1 LGVLAALPPLSI
13 DISLPGLPA
22 IAKELGA
29 SDVMMQATLGGF
41 MLAFALGQLFWGPL
55 SDRYGRRPVILAGL
69 FIYAA
74 SAIGCVVA
82 SSVSAL
88 VTLRVLQGFGACA
101 ATVAGNALVR
111 DLFVQSERRAMVQ
124 SVVTAVMSL
133 APIFAPL
140 IGAGLIVMVGWRGVF
155 LLLAIAGLMLSM
167 AVLIMLSQKRLQGSA
182 AASAA
187 QQVASHSMG
196 SAVWRDYRAFLRIP
210 ASIPLAL
217 VVGLTFCGQFAF
229 ISGSPFVL
237 INALH
242 VSSTAY
248 AVVFSVASAAAL
260 IGAVVTAHSAR
271 RGVTVTL
278 ILRIA
283 SRGLGVAGVLSIAVG
298 LLISAVPSGTFWPV
312 LMFAGAMAIFS
323 FFAGMLTPTVYTL
336 GLEHAGD
343 MAGVGAAVL
352 GATMMTGGAFG
363 STAEGAI
370 PLSSYLSIGVLA
382 LFSGVSAAIVA
393 AMALRM
399 QRQ

>member
-1 LGVLAALPPLSI
+1 MGVLAALPPLSI

>member
-1 LGVLAALPPLSI
+1 
-13 DISLPGLPA
+13 
-22 IAKELGA
+22 
-29 SDVMMQATLGGF
+29 M
-41 MLAFALGQLFWGPL
+41 

>member
-1 LGVLAALPPLSI
+1 MGVLAALPPLSI

-74 SAIGCVVA
+74 SAIGCVVS

>member
-1 LGVLAALPPLSI
+1 LAALPPLSI